1 MNYSIL
7 FPRYA
12 GTQSTSLVILSL
24 RLIFGIL
31 FMLHGIDKL
40 ENFST
45 LSNTFPSILGLSRQF
60 ALILTIFTELV
71 CSIAFMI
78 GFLFRIAIT
87 PMIISMTVAFTAIH
101 NSSISQGE
109 LAFIYLSIFILLAI
123 TGPGRYSID
132 YPLGSY
138 IMYKDDTN
146 SPMQNKENYKQNN
159 KEQP

>member
-12 GTQSTSLVILSL
+12 GTPNISLVILYL

-78 GFLFRIAIT
+78 GFLFRIAII

-109 LAFIYLSIFILLAI
+109 LAFIYLSIFTLLAI

-146 SPMQNKENYKQNN
+146 SPMQNKENHKQNI
-159 KEQP
+159 KE